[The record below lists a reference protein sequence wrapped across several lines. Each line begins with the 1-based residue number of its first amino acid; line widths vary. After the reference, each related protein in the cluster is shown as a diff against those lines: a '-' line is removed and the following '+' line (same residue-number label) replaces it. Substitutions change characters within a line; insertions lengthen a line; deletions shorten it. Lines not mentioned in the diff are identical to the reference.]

1 MSKLRR
7 TVGTKNCKSNRFST
21 ADYYTFPAS
30 IQKETS
36 LEVPKCLHF
45 IYIGKAIRD
54 NYVENIRQN
63 LNQNFSCWLK
73 LFQLKIEG
81 LCNKLKSKHIKIK
94 IDQYF
99 GWRSFAINTDYEV
112 KLNFCMTWFYWTD
125 SYFNEAIK
133 VTFLDYSV
141 DWWAF
146 SGKTEIRKTVQ
157 TERHHRSSIS

>member
-1 MSKLRR
+1 MISSNMGKILEKKSKLSAPTGTQSSVRLSSRLSVCPAQVCLKQSVFTCLPQIFQLIFQLFLRTMSKLRR

-63 LNQNFSCWLK
+63 LNQYFSCRLK

-99 GWRSFAINTDYEV
+99 G
-112 KLNFCMTWFYWTD
+112 
-125 SYFNEAIK
+125 
-133 VTFLDYSV
+133 
-141 DWWAF
+141 
-146 SGKTEIRKTVQ
+146 
-157 TERHHRSSIS
+157 